1 MENLK
6 QLNLTIISDNH
17 FSDPNLTTFENI
29 LRTTK
34 KNIYNIAKGSNS
46 NLLIE
51 FEKNNYAIFKP
62 KIGERSLHDF
72 PIGTLYKREY
82 ASYLIS
88 IMLGWPNVP
97 PTSIVEIESI
107 GIGSI
112 QKIINN
118 KGLNYFEI
126 EKNNPNEFEKFTIF
140 DSIIN
145 NADRKAGHCIIDESN
160 KIWSIDHGVT
170 FHELF
175 KLRTVMF
182 DIWENKISQNFI
194 EDLLNLKNR
203 INLQEN
209 HTMFAEFISRNE
221 LESLNKRIQN
231 LIDQKS
237 LPLINQYENIPW
249 PLI

>member
-6 QLNLTIISDNH
+6 KLNLTILSDNH

-88 IMLGWPNVP
+88 LILGWPNVP

-126 EKNNPNEFEKFTIF
+126 EKNIPNEFEKFTIF

-175 KLRTVMF
+175 KVRTVMF
-182 DIWENKISQNFI
+182 DIWENQISQNFI

>member
-1 MENLK
+1 MENQK

-62 KIGERSLHDF
+62 KIGEKSLHDF

-88 IMLGWPNVP
+88 KMLGWPNVP

-126 EKNNPNEFEKFTIF
+126 EKNIPNEFEKFTIF

-209 HTMFAEFISRNE
+209 YTMFAEFISRNE

-237 LPLINQYENIPW
+237 LPQINQYENIPW

>member
-1 MENLK
+1 MK
-6 QLNLTIISDNH
+6 
-17 FSDPNLTTFENI
+17 TFYVQQ
-29 LRTTK
+29 K

-175 KLRTVMF
+175 KVRTVMF
-182 DIWENKISQNFI
+182 DIWENQISQNFI

>member
-1 MENLK
+1 MPCRNIVVIPKSVTPSRIK
-6 QLNLTIISDNH
+6 Q
-17 FSDPNLTTFENI
+17 NI
-29 LRTTK
+29 DV
-34 KNIYNIAKGSNS
+34 
-46 NLLIE
+46 
-51 FEKNNYAIFKP
+51 F
-62 KIGERSLHDF
+62 DF

-126 EKNNPNEFEKFTIF
+126 EKNIPNEFEKFTIF

>member
-1 MENLK
+1 MENQK

-62 KIGERSLHDF
+62 KIGEKSLHDF

-88 IMLGWPNVP
+88 KMLGWPNVP

-126 EKNNPNEFEKFTIF
+126 EKNIPNEFEKFTIF

-194 EDLLNLKNR
+194 EDLLNLKNM

-209 HTMFAEFISRNE
+209 YTMFAEFISRNE

-237 LPLINQYENIPW
+237 LPQINQYENIPW

>member
-88 IMLGWPNVP
+88 LILGWPNVP

-126 EKNNPNEFEKFTIF
+126 EKNIPNEFEKFTIF

>member
-1 MENLK
+1 M
-6 QLNLTIISDNH
+6 IS
-17 FSDPNLTTFENI
+17 
-29 LRTTK
+29 
-34 KNIYNIAKGSNS
+34 
-46 NLLIE
+46 LI
-51 FEKNNYAIFKP
+51 
-62 KIGERSLHDF
+62 
-72 PIGTLYKREY
+72 
-82 ASYLIS
+82 
-88 IMLGWPNVP
+88 LGWPNVP

-126 EKNNPNEFEKFTIF
+126 EKNIPNEFEKFTIF

>member
-1 MENLK
+1 MENQK

-62 KIGERSLHDF
+62 KIGEKSLHDF

-88 IMLGWPNVP
+88 KMLGWPNVP

-126 EKNNPNEFEKFTIF
+126 EKNIPNEFEKFTIF

-160 KIWSIDHGVT
+160 TIWSIDHGVT

-209 HTMFAEFISRNE
+209 YTMFAEFISRNE

-237 LPLINQYENIPW
+237 LPQINQYENIPW

>member
-1 MENLK
+1 MENQK

-126 EKNNPNEFEKFTIF
+126 EKNIPNEFEKFTIF

-209 HTMFAEFISRNE
+209 YTMFAEFISRNE

-237 LPLINQYENIPW
+237 LPKINQYENIPW

>member
-1 MENLK
+1 MENQK

-175 KLRTVMF
+175 KVRTVMF
-182 DIWENKISQNFI
+182 DIWENQISQNFI

-209 HTMFAEFISRNE
+209 HTMFAEFISRDE
-221 LESLNKRIQN
+221 FESLNKRIQN

>member
-1 MENLK
+1 MENQK

-17 FSDPNLTTFENI
+17 FSDPNITTFENI

-62 KIGERSLHDF
+62 KIGEKSLHDF

-88 IMLGWPNVP
+88 KMLGWPNVP

-126 EKNNPNEFEKFTIF
+126 EKNIPNEFEKFTIF

-237 LPLINQYENIPW
+237 LPKINQYENIPW

>member
-1 MENLK
+1 MENQK

-62 KIGERSLHDF
+62 KIGEKSLHDF

-88 IMLGWPNVP
+88 KMLGWPNVP

-126 EKNNPNEFEKFTIF
+126 EKNIPNEFEKFTIF

-237 LPLINQYENIPW
+237 LPKINQYENIPW

>member
-88 IMLGWPNVP
+88 LILGWPNVP

-175 KLRTVMF
+175 KVRTVMF
-182 DIWENKISQNFI
+182 DIWENQISQNFI

-209 HTMFAEFISRNE
+209 RTMFAEFISRNE

>member
-88 IMLGWPNVP
+88 LILGWPNVP

-126 EKNNPNEFEKFTIF
+126 EKNIPNEFEKFTIF

-209 HTMFAEFISRNE
+209 RTMFAEFISRNE

>member
-88 IMLGWPNVP
+88 LILGWPNVP